1 MTPMA
6 HAGIWYEGRYEQWD
20 AYVDKLAEHSRADRN
35 KTQDRMHQQQDAAER
50 RYRQRMQEDF
60 E

>member
-1 MTPMA
+1 MA
-6 HAGIWYEGRYEQWD
+6 HAGIWYEGRYEPWE
-20 AYVDKLAEHSRADRN
+20 AYVEKLADRSRADLH
-35 KTQDRMHQQQDAAER
+35 KTQGRMHQQQDAAER

>member
-1 MTPMA
+1 MA
-6 HAGIWYEGRYEQWD
+6 HAGIWYEGRYEEWN
-20 AYVDKLAEHSRADRN
+20 AYVEKLAEQSRAERT
-35 KTQDRMHQQQDAAER
+35 KTQGWTYQQQNAAER